1 MLKTVFIFLTL
12 ISISL
17 CAEDKE
23 SIKSYKFTVPEYN
36 DKGKLNFVVNGD
48 QGTITG
54 KEANIT
60 GVFVQIFHKE
70 SPLNLTTSSCKYF
83 LDKKRC
89 TGNEFVQIKGDGIN
103 ITGKGFDIDNN
114 EKKIFIRNEVKVV
127 WKKAKA
133 PDKLNEKK
141 ENK

>member
-1 MLKTVFIFLTL
+1 MLNIFKIFCILLTV
-12 ISISL
+12 SL
-17 CAEDKE
+17 LAQEKE

-48 QGTITG
+48 QGTILG

-70 SPLNLTTSSCKYF
+70 SPLNLTTASCKYF

-89 TGNEFVQIKGDGIN
+89 TGNEFVQIKGDGID

-114 EKKIFIRNEVKVV
+114 DKKIFIRNDVKVI
-127 WKKAKA
+127 WKKAKT
-133 PDKLNEKK
+133 PLKNSE
-141 ENK
+141 ENKK